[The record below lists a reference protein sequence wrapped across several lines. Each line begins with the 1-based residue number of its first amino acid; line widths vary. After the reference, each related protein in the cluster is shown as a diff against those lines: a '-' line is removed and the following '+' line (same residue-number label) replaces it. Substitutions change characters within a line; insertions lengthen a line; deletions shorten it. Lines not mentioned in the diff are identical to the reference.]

1 MSSALLDR
9 LFKKDTHRLHA
20 YLERLKPKCLE
31 NLRAFAKM
39 ENVALSARVEKWCT
53 EHRARPVEATVPNS
67 STIAPPV
74 PDGKD
79 SAPPSAPAT
88 APVPACETRTA
99 ADATTDAEC
108 PANPKSACLSLW
120 VYVPPLARI
129 WSAPGVLWAHA
140 PSRPR
145 IPKWFVGLMFVLTS
159 CAVLLFLAGLASGPA
174 LEAIP
179 VLSSN
184 STGPDNTTNATSVAV
199 RMVANQVVAVSE
211 WLMQLLQSPWT
222 NQFNPVVVY
231 LAVHREPAFQWFLQQ
246 LGVQQR
252 QAHPRHKPPPP
263 PQYEPNPIVCAIVV
277 VGCIFGVFVAV
288 QAWET

>member
-1 MSSALLDR
+1 MASIQAASLCHFSRKRQKTTLGKLEDESLDR
-9 LFKKDTHRLHA
+9 LRIELFQKTRDAKEDELLQLVDQVIA
-20 YLERLKPKCLE
+20 ERPATCVVPLCPVV
-31 NLRAFAKM
+31 
-39 ENVALSARVEKWCT
+39 VAGNTTQAATPRVVL
-53 EHRARPVEATVPNS
+53 A
-67 STIAPPV
+67 
-74 PDGKD
+74 
-79 SAPPSAPAT
+79 PSADGPA
-88 APVPACETRTA
+88 
-99 ADATTDAEC
+99 D
-108 PANPKSACLSLW
+108 PKWTW
-120 VYVPPLARI
+120 VSWWLAVICCHI

-159 CAVLLFLAGLASGPA
+159 CAVLLFLVGLAGGPA

-184 STGPDNTTNATSVAV
+184 STGPDKTTNTTNGTSVVPSVVPGA
-199 RMVANQVVAVSE
+199 VVAVSE

-263 PQYEPNPIVCAIVV
+263 SQDAAGLFLGAGFIVLIIV
-277 VGCIFGVFVAV
+277 GGVWMATSVAD
-288 QAWET
+288 A

>member
-1 MSSALLDR
+1 MASILAATLRHLSRERQKATLGKLADESLVRLRIELFQKTRDAKEDELLQLVDQVI
-9 LFKKDTHRLHA
+9 A
-20 YLERLKPKCLE
+20 ERPATCVVPLCPVV
-31 NLRAFAKM
+31 
-39 ENVALSARVEKWCT
+39 VAGNTTQAATPRVVL
-53 EHRARPVEATVPNS
+53 A
-67 STIAPPV
+67 
-74 PDGKD
+74 
-79 SAPPSAPAT
+79 PSADGPA
-88 APVPACETRTA
+88 
-99 ADATTDAEC
+99 D
-108 PANPKSACLSLW
+108 PKWTW
-120 VYVPPLARI
+120 VSWWLAVICCHI

-159 CAVLLFLAGLASGPA
+159 CAVLLFLVGLAGGPA

-184 STGPDNTTNATSVAV
+184 STGPDKTTNTTNGTSVVPSVVPGA
-199 RMVANQVVAVSE
+199 VVAVSE

-263 PQYEPNPIVCAIVV
+263 SQDAAGLFLGAGFIVLIIV
-277 VGCIFGVFVAV
+277 GGVWMATSVAD
-288 QAWET
+288 A